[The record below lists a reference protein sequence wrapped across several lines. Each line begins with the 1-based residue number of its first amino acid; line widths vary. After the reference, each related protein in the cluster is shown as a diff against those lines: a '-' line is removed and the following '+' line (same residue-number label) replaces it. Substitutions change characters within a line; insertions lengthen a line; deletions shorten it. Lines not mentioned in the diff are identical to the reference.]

1 MRHKKQYQNTDKH
14 LQPAPVQT
22 VKERIFDTRKGQKK
36 FLKRK
41 FG

>member
-22 VKERIFDTRKGQKK
+22 VKEYLTLVRD
-36 FLKRK
+36 
-41 FG
+41 